1 MALFNRMKISTR
13 MLIIMLLS
21 AIGFIALST
30 MALVEIKTSMME
42 DRKTKIR
49 NLVEYAHTQLG
60 FYDTQVKAG
69 KLTLEQAQSLAKDA
83 LRAAR
88 YDGKEYFWINDF
100 HPTTLMHPIKPELE
114 GKD

>member
-49 NLVEYAHTQLG
+49 NLVEYAEEAQ
-60 FYDTQVKAG
+60 
-69 KLTLEQAQSLAKDA
+69 EQAD
-83 LRAAR
+83 
-88 YDGKEYFWINDF
+88 E
-100 HPTTLMHPIKPELE
+100 E
-114 GKD
+114 GRCEQ